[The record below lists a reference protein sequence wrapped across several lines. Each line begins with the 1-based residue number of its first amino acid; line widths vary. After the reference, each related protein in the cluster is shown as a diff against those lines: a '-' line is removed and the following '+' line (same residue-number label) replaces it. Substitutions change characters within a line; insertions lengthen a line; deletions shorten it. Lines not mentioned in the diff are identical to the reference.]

1 MAASPRRTDL
11 DEQQL
16 IEKHI
21 DLNYDRYPYRRADAW
36 LRESGVSIW
45 VIIRNLDMYQGERDQ
60 VARDFDLSQEEIDG
74 ALAYY
79 QRHKKFVDARI
90 TLDEA

>member
-1 MAASPRRTDL
+1 MAASPQRSGL

-45 VIIRNLDMYQGERDQ
+45 VIIRNLDMYQGDRDQ
-60 VARDFDLSQEEIDG
+60 VARDFDLSQEEIDA

-79 QRHKKFVDARI
+79 QRHKKYVDARI
-90 TLDEA
+90 TLHEA

>member
-1 MAASPRRTDL
+1 MAASPRRTDP

-36 LRESGVSIW
+36 LRKPGVSIW

>member
-1 MAASPRRTDL
+1 MAASPHRQDL

-21 DLNYDRYPYRRADAW
+21 DLDYERYPYGRAGAW
-36 LRESGVSIW
+36 LRGSGVSIW
-45 VIIRNLDMYQGERDQ
+45 VIIRALEVYEGDRGR
-60 VARDFDLSQEEIDG
+60 VARDYDLSREEVDA

-79 QRHKKFVDARI
+79 RRHKKYVDARI
-90 TLDEA
+90 VLDQA

>member
-1 MAASPRRTDL
+1 MAASPQRGDL

-21 DLNYDRYPYRRADAW
+21 DLDYDRYPYRRADAW

-45 VIIRNLDMYQGERDQ
+45 VIIRSLAMYHGDRDE
-60 VARDFDLSQEEIDG
+60 VARDFDLSQEEIDA

-79 QRHKKFVDARI
+79 RRHKKYVDARI
-90 TLDEA
+90 VLDEA

>member
-1 MAASPRRTDL
+1 MAASPRRNDL

-36 LRESGVSIW
+36 LRKSGVSIW

>member
-21 DLNYDRYPYRRADAW
+21 DLDYDRYPYRRAGVW
-36 LRESGVSIW
+36 LRKSGASVWAI
-45 VIIRNLDMYQGERDQ
+45 VMFLDMYGGDREEI
-60 VARDFDLSQEEIDG
+60 AHHFDISQEEIDA

-79 QRHKKFVDARI
+79 RRNKKYVDARI
-90 TLDEA
+90 TLEEA

>member
-1 MAASPRRTDL
+1 MAASPHRSAL

-36 LRESGVSIW
+36 LRKSGVSIW
-45 VIIRNLDMYQGERDQ
+45 VVVRNLDMYRGDRDQ
-60 VARDFDLSQEEIDG
+60 VARDFELTQEEIDA

-79 QRHKKFVDARI
+79 RRHKKYVDARI
-90 TLDEA
+90 VLDEA

>member
-1 MAASPRRTDL
+1 MAASPQRSGL

-21 DLNYDRYPYRRADAW
+21 DLDYDRYPYRRADAW

-45 VIIRNLDMYQGERDQ
+45 VIIRNLDMYQGDRGQ
-60 VARDFDLSQEEIDG
+60 VARDFDLSEEEVDA

-79 QRHKKFVDARI
+79 QRHKKYVDARI

>member
-21 DLNYDRYPYRRADAW
+21 DLDYDRYPYRRADAW
-36 LRESGVSIW
+36 LRKSGVSIW
-45 VIIRNLDMYQGERDQ
+45 VIVRNLNAYHGDRDQ
-60 VARDFDLSQEEIDG
+60 AARDFDLSQEEIDA

-79 QRHKKFVDARI
+79 RRHKKYVDARI
-90 TLDEA
+90 ILDEA

>member
-1 MAASPRRTDL
+1 MAIPQERSDL
-11 DEQQL
+11 NEQQL

-21 DLNYDRYPYRRADAW
+21 DLDYDRYPYRRADAW

-45 VIIRNLDMYQGERDQ
+45 VIVRSLNMYRGDRDQ
-60 VARDFDLSQEEIDG
+60 VAHDFDLSQEEIDA

-79 QRHKKFVDARI
+79 RHHKKHVDARI
-90 TLDEA
+90 ILEEA

>member
-21 DLNYDRYPYRRADAW
+21 DLDYDRYPYRRADAW
-36 LRESGVSIW
+36 LRKSGVSIW
-45 VIIRNLDMYQGERDQ
+45 VIVRNLNAYHGDRDQ
-60 VARDFDLSQEEIDG
+60 AARDFDLSQEEIDA

-79 QRHKKFVDARI
+79 RRHKKYVDARI
-90 TLDEA
+90 VLDEA